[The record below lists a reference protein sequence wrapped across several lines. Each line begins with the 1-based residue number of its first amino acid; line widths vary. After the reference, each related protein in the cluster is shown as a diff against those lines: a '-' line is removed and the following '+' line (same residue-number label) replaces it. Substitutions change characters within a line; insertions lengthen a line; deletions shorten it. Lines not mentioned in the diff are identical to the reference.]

1 MILTI
6 KDVDYLGDYTLL
18 CTFNDGVKKK
28 VDLTSLLKYPAFS
41 ELKDKSKFIQF
52 GLDQTI
58 FWANG
63 ADIAPEYLYEHG
75 VTADYYTS

>member
-18 CTFNDGVKKK
+18 CTFNDGAKKK
-28 VDLTSLLKYPAFS
+28 VDLTSLLKYPAFR
-41 ELKDKSKFIQF
+41 ELKDKNKFIQF

-75 VTADYYTS
+75 VTTDK